1 MNFLGASGDHLLQ
14 MQDYLQEASCC
25 AFSLDQARQVKI
37 MVGQCKLKRFKAFA
51 TADNVL
57 KDESFGELKVPR
69 EW

>member
-1 MNFLGASGDHLLQ
+1 MSFLGAPGDHLLQ

-37 MVGQCKLKRFKAFA
+37 MVGQFKAFA

-69 EW
+69 E